1 MPNEEEDSSE
11 TEVMLNEA
19 TLEVLINLS
28 LALQSDFVQI
38 FGSFKDIILAKFNSK
53 SKPLRVGSIGAIAEM
68 VEGMKEANPYSE
80 ELLQIFSDKLAN
92 DKSIKGNAAYG
103 IGLIIQYSS
112 VDLFFYIPTHF
123 AVIIPIVEQS

>member
-1 MPNEEEDSSE
+1 MLLLKQEHQCQIDDDEMPNEEEDSSE

-53 SKPLRVGSIGAIAEM
+53 SKPLRVGSIGAIAE
-68 VEGMKEANPYSE
+68 
-80 ELLQIFSDKLAN
+80 
-92 DKSIKGNAAYG
+92 
-103 IGLIIQYSS
+103 IG
-112 VDLFFYIPTHF
+112 
-123 AVIIPIVEQS
+123 